1 MPAKA
6 FSPQPVRALIP
17 PSRRLAQQSIR
28 AGTPNGAVLARLA
41 SLTAIVATLG
51 LAAWI
56 AMPGSPASTLT
67 DWPSSGPKRVAAIA
81 P

>member
-28 AGTPNGAVLARLA
+28 AGTPNGPILARLA
-41 SLTAIVATLG
+41 SLTAIAATLG

-56 AMPGSPASTLT
+56 AMPGSSVAPT
-67 DWPSSGPKRVAAIA
+67 DWSSSGPKRVAAIA